1 MKQIK
6 IPKNKYNDLL
16 YFYMYDLK
24 QLPLDYVKSCLD
36 FLKKRELRRK
46 KLIKQPLATCYKFR
60 STSSCD
66 YISISYW
73 QRTGEFPDARHKR
86 KIP

>member
-24 QLPLDYVKSCLD
+24 KLPLDYVKSCLD
-36 FLKKRELRRK
+36 FLKKREL
-46 KLIKQPLATCYKFR
+46 
-60 STSSCD
+60 
-66 YISISYW
+66 
-73 QRTGEFPDARHKR
+73 KR
-86 KIP
+86 QGKNK